1 MENDAENNKIPSR
14 LLIPRILIFVNK
26 ERATRALCFIIHVIV
41 VIIGCDEENKNKKRK
56 KIKSSPEENI
66 MNYTISE
73 KYNEV
78 NHRWTLTYAEF
89 SELIN
94 SLKTGS

>member
-26 ERATRALCFIIHVIV
+26 ERATRALRFIIHVIV

-56 KIKSSPEENI
+56 KKSNLPHN
-66 MNYTISE
+66 
-73 KYNEV
+73 K
-78 NHRWTLTYAEF
+78 
-89 SELIN
+89 
-94 SLKTGS
+94 K